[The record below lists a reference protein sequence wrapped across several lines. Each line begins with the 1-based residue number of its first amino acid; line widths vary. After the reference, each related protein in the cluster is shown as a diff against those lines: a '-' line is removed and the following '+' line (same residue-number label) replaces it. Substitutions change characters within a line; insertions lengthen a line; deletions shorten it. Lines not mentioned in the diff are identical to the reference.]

1 MGSRTEFARCSAK
14 ERARHGGPT
23 LQPFPQQRLEPL
35 VVHEDKKST
44 PGQEQVDDD
53 LRTLHS
59 LGYSQE
65 LARRLGAFSNFALSL
80 SIICILAGGV
90 TSFHL
95 GLCSVGGASIG
106 LGWPLVALFALAV
119 AGTMGQLASTFPTA
133 GGLYHWAAILGG
145 RGWGWATAWFNLA
158 GLVTVLAAINV
169 GTYRFVLNALFPGSL
184 APRWEFVAQTVGVV
198 LITASQA
205 AINHVGIGVTARLTN
220 LSGYLIMVIA
230 AFLTASM
237 LIFAPAL
244 DTTRLVTFTNYSGTA
259 GGDVWPA
266 SEGITW
272 LFALGT
278 LLPAYTITGFD
289 GSAHVAEETKQA
301 ADSVPRGIVRSVLI
315 SGAAGWIMLCAMV
328 MAAPNLATA
337 AATGEG
343 AFLTIMNR
351 VLPHPLFI
359 SLGGGI
365 AVAQY
370 LCGLATVTAA
380 SRMAFAFA
388 RDGGL
393 PFSGMVRRVCP
404 KRRSPSVAIWG
415 VALAAILFTLHTP
428 VYSTIT
434 AVCTILLYIS
444 YVLPTALGAW
454 THGRSWST
462 MGPWNLGRWY
472 RPLAFL
478 SVIGCLGLIVIGMQ
492 PPNERAVWVVSA
504 LSLLLAAGWFGI
516 ARHQFPGPPRTALL
530 YATGTANQALTK
542 PQNQSDGQFAHD

>member
-1 MGSRTEFARCSAK
+1 
-14 ERARHGGPT
+14 
-23 LQPFPQQRLEPL
+23 LEAPL
-35 VVHEDKKST
+35 VPEDKKLD
-44 PGQEQVDDD
+44 PGEEQDDDD
-53 LRTLHS
+53 LRTLRA

-95 GLCSVGGASIG
+95 GLCSVGGAAIG
-106 LGWPLVALFALAV
+106 LGWPLVALFSLAV
-119 AGTMGQLASTFPTA
+119 AATMGQLASTFPTA

-169 GTYRFVLNALFPGSL
+169 GTYRFAQNALFPNSINR
-184 APRWEFVAQTVGVV
+184 RWELAAQALGVAV
-198 LITASQA
+198 ITASQA
-205 AINHVGIGVTARLTN
+205 AVNHLGIGVTARLTDF
-220 LSGYLIMVIA
+220 SGYWIMAI
-230 AFLTASM
+230 TALLAVSM

-244 DTTRLVTFTNYSGTA
+244 DATRLVTFANFSGTA
-259 GGDVWPA
+259 GGGVWPA
-266 SEGITW
+266 TEGIAF
-272 LFALGT
+272 LFALGA

-289 GSAHVAEETKQA
+289 GSAHAAEETKTA
-301 ADSVPRGIVRSVLI
+301 ADNVPKGIVRSVLV
-315 SGAAGWIMLCAMV
+315 SGAAGWLLLSTMV
-328 MAAPNLATA
+328 VAAPSLAEA

-343 AFLTIMNR
+343 AFLSIMNS
-351 VLPHPLFI
+351 VLPH
-359 SLGGGI
+359 SLLVAVGSGI
-365 AVAQY
+365 VVAQY

-393 PFSGMVRRVCP
+393 PFSHIVRWVCP
-404 KRRSPSVAIWG
+404 KRRSPPIAIWG

-454 THGRSWST
+454 AHGRFWKK
-462 MGPWNLGRWY
+462 MGPWNLGSWY
-472 RPLAFL
+472 RPLAVV

-492 PPNERAVWVVSA
+492 PPNGRAFWVVGGVA
-504 LSLLLAAGWFGI
+504 LALAAGWFGI
-516 ARHQFPGPPRTALL
+516 ARHRFPGPPETALGR
-530 YATGTANQALTK
+530 AADSSTAKVGKRHNS
-542 PQNQSDGQFAHD
+542 PDGSCVHDSTIV